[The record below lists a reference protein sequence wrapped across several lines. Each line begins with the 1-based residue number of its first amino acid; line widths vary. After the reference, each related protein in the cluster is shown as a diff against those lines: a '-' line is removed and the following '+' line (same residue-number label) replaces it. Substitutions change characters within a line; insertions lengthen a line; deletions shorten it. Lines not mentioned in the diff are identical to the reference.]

1 LCTELRHIHATT
13 TYSHSHREVMLEMTT
28 IINCTIPLMHRFAF
42 LLLVATALP
51 AFAADPQVMISIK
64 DHKFVPGDVPTPA
77 GVKVELVI
85 KNGQSVN
92 AEFES
97 TVLHREKIVPAGG
110 QISVFVGPLD
120 PGTYEFFDD
129 FNRATNGRL
138 VVK

>member
-1 LCTELRHIHATT
+1 MPFKFRYINGSDTHSHVEPMRPLALAALLLATT
-13 TYSHSHREVMLEMTT
+13 
-28 IINCTIPLMHRFAF
+28 I
-42 LLLVATALP
+42 VAAL
-51 AFAADPQVMISIK
+51 AADPQIALSIK
-64 DHKFVPGDVPTPA
+64 DHQFVPSDVPTPA

-85 KNGQSVN
+85 KNEQSVN

-97 TVLHREKIVPAGG
+97 TVLHREKFVPAGG
-110 QISVFVGPLD
+110 QVSVFVGPLD

>member
-1 LCTELRHIHATT
+1 
-13 TYSHSHREVMLEMTT
+13 MLELTT
-28 IINCTIPLMHRFAF
+28 IINCTELLMRRFAF

-64 DHKFVPGDVPTPA
+64 DQKFVPGDVPTPA

-85 KNGQSVN
+85 KNEQSVN